1 MRNREK
7 ATYHARREAVLA
19 VARDLFAE
27 RGYRATTVR
36 DIADASGVLSGSL
49 YHYFDSKETLI
60 DEMLS
65 SYLDELILVYRGA
78 VAEGGDAQSMLARLV
93 AAAFAALDRHRAA
106 GLVLHSERHH
116 LARLPRFAHLVERE
130 AEIEHIWSAVIER
143 GKTSGELRPDIDERL
158 TYRFVRDGVC
168 AAARWSRPATEL
180 AGQFQALLLDGL
192 RG

>member
-7 ATYHARREAVLA
+7 APYHARREAVLA

-65 SYLDELILVYRGA
+65 SYLDELTIAYRNV
-78 VAEGGDAQSMLARLV
+78 VAQGGDAPATLARLV
-93 AAAFAALDRHRAA
+93 AAAFAAVEKHRAA

-130 AEIEHIWSAVIER
+130 EEIEHLWSTVIER
-143 GKTSGELRPDIDERL
+143 GKTTGQLRPDIDEHM
-158 TYRFVRDGVC
+158 TYRFVRDGIC
-168 AAARWSRPATEL
+168 AAARWSRPATGL
-180 AGQFQALLLDGL
+180 AEQFLSLLLDGL